1 MIKVAVLLS
10 GQLRDWKTASKI
22 FKLWEYTNIEISY
35 DFFLSTWDDSY
46 RGVYSKDADLSMC
59 VASEVILCEDF
70 LLADSEVLKYSYL
83 LKRTNILK
91 NRYEKEQNIKY
102 DAVIATRPDVMFGF
116 NLLDEIRHNI
126 KAKYLGQR
134 TLFIHDGISEST
146 MPNTNEHAFYM
157 MDFFVYGHSMAV
169 NEYAKM
175 YDDIMDGKLLNRI
188 HITPATHIVNNRINN
203 RASFGFAAIIRFTNV
218 QLLEDMYNSGEL
230 QKLMKNGH
238 GSHMFEENYLIGLN
252 KYRKE
257 LDKYRTELEEAQ
269 SLAQKA
275 ARDNNN
281 LI

>member
-1 MIKVAVLLS
+1 MTKVAVLLS

-22 FKLWEYTNIEISY
+22 FKLWNYANNEISY

-70 LLADSEVLKYSYL
+70 LLADTEVLKYSYL

-116 NLLDEIRHNI
+116 NLLEDIRHNI
-126 KAKYLGQR
+126 KAKHLGQR
-134 TLFIHDGISEST
+134 TLFIHDGIADRSMS
-146 MPNTNEHAFYM
+146 NTNEHVFYM

-175 YDDIMDGKLLNRI
+175 YDDIMDGKLLNKI

-203 RASFGFAAIIRFTNV
+203 RASVGFAAIIRFTNV
-218 QLLEDMYNSGEL
+218 QLLEDMYNSREL

-238 GSHMFEENYLIGLN
+238 GSHIFEENYLIGLN
-252 KYRKE
+252 KYRRVK
-257 LDKYRTELEEAQ
+257 
-269 SLAQKA
+269 
-275 ARDNNN
+275 NNN